1 MDSVTISA
9 STDQMALNRLS
20 KAIANIE
27 KQTGRSTYQSVMFA
41 TVKICDSGSHDSKPA
56 KKLRPLIPDQRHS
69 ALTGGKSWVVEKL
82 YQNKPAKRVRALG
95 ANDPVRKV
103 PRVGTARNIWR
114 IMKARA
120 AATKSGTLVD
130 FSKWHSLTVRT
141 SPEVVA
147 STIRNK
153 LTYLEKA
160 YPGQKLRIVAKGTI
174 ALERELDRQ
183 IDIAIARAI

>member
-1 MDSVTISA
+1 MDNVTITA
-9 STDQMALNRLS
+9 DTDNMALHRLS
-20 KAIANIE
+20 KAIADIE
-27 KQTGRSTYQSVMFA
+27 KHTGRSAYQSVMFA
-41 TVKICDSGSHDSKPA
+41 TVKLCDSGSKDSKPA
-56 KKLRPLIPDQRHS
+56 KKLRPLIPDQRHF
-69 ALTGGKSWVVEKL
+69 AMTKGKSWLVEKL
-82 YQNKPAKRVRALG
+82 YQDKPAKLVRALG

-147 STIRNK
+147 STIKNK

-160 YPGQKLRIVAKGTI
+160 YKGQEGRVVAKGTI
-174 ALERELDRQ
+174 ALERELDRLMG
-183 IDIAIARAI
+183 ITIARAG